1 MDSFFKQLDKGL
13 DSIAGKIE
21 KMEKKWNEGGVA
33 GEEGVGDVYSINGSR
48 YRVVKKLA
56 EGLLS
61 FPFAAVYQLF
71 EPCSTCQCTAR
82 DFNFNAPI
90 FGAST

>member
-33 GEEGVGDVYSINGSR
+33 GGEEGVGDVYSINGSR

-61 FPFAAVYQLF
+61 FPFAPLYQSF
-71 EPCSTCQCTAR
+71 
-82 DFNFNAPI
+82 
-90 FGAST
+90 